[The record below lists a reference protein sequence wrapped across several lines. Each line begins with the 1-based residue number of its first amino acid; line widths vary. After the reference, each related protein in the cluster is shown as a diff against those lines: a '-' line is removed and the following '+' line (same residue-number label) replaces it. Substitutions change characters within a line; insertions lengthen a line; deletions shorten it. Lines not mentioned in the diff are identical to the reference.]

1 MEDAMAEHE
10 RIGARP
16 VTTTPDSGAGAAGPQ
31 NVAVV
36 QQLLEHFMA
45 TGEPDWGTLHE
56 QVEVYDHD
64 TPDQRGEYHG
74 HAGVARWLE
83 EWGAAWSDYSIE
95 LEELIDVDERVV
107 AVFNMNATG
116 LGSGVK
122 LERQDG
128 MTCELR
134 DGKIARLDY
143 YNSREQA
150 LQAAGRH

>member
-1 MEDAMAEHE
+1 MEDAMGEQEH
-10 RIGARP
+10 IGARP
-16 VTTTPDSGAGAAGPQ
+16 VAATPDSGGDTAQPQ
-31 NVAVV
+31 SVAVV

-45 TGEPDWGTLHE
+45 TGEPDWDTLHE
-56 QVEVYDHD
+56 EVEVYDHD

-74 HAGVARWLE
+74 HTGVARWLE
-83 EWGAAWSDYSIE
+83 EWGAAWADYSIE
-95 LEELIDVDERVV
+95 LEELLDVDGRVV

-116 LGSGVK
+116 RGSGVT

-128 MTCELR
+128 MACELR

-150 LQAAGRH
+150 VQAAGRR

>member
-1 MEDAMAEHE
+1 MEDAMGEHE
-10 RIGARP
+10 RIEARP
-16 VTTTPDSGAGAAGPQ
+16 GPAAPES
-31 NVAVV
+31 VAVV

-45 TGEPDWGTLHE
+45 TGEPDWVTLHAE
-56 QVEVYDHD
+56 VEVHDHD
-64 TPDQRGEYHG
+64 TPDQGGEYRG

-83 EWGAAWSDYSIE
+83 DWGTAWADYSIE

-107 AVFNMNATG
+107 AVLNMNATG
-116 LGSGVK
+116 LGSGVT

-128 MTCELR
+128 MVCELR
-134 DGKIARLDY
+134 DGKIARIEY

>member
-1 MEDAMAEHE
+1 MAEGQ
-10 RIGARP
+10 RGASSP
-16 VTTTPDSGAGAAGPQ
+16 AGAISSAGAQ

-56 QVEVYDHD
+56 QVEVHDHD
-64 TPDQRGEYHG
+64 TPDQRGEYRG

-83 EWGAAWSDYSIE
+83 DWGTAWAEYSIE
-95 LEELIDVDERVV
+95 PEELIDVDERVV
-107 AVFNMNATG
+107 AVLNMNATG
-116 LGSGVK
+116 LGSGVT

-128 MTCELR
+128 MVCELR
-134 DGKIARLDY
+134 DGKIVRIDY